1 MAYMGELGLA
11 IKWYVSI
18 IYAGLVPI
26 KVKQIKTALKG
37 GFQFT
42 HCLPPHINGRC
53 FSFNISKSRCIEC
66 Y

>member
-18 IYAGLVPI
+18 IYAVLVPI
-26 KVKQIKTALKG
+26 KVKQIKTALKE

-42 HCLPPHINGRC
+42 HCLPLHINGRC
-53 FSFNISKSRCIEC
+53 FRLNISKSRCIEC